1 MEHSGIQSILRL
13 LRMDQATLKVKGIY
27 KNGDRYSAKI
37 RIPKDLKKH
46 YPNGKTW
53 LQKPLGTPD
62 YIEAIKRATP
72 ILEQWRKDFQRL
84 RAGKPP
90 SQNVLQLHPIGKDL
104 AQAIGDAEL
113 ESDVVDARFQNEAER
128 RARDV
133 AKKTG
138 KSLSKDQIQRLAEGI
153 YRDNSIELESVMNPA
168 EIRLLKGSG
177 QISLPLRLSDAL
189 DIYLSTHDKGDKRSV
204 QNMARYS
211 IDGLIASQGDLVIA
225 DPNLNV
231 ENSITR
237 RHLQAWIKEMVANG
251 LKTETA
257 QRRLNHVKAILKRV
271 ALERQIPNIDFIV
284 EGVGVVGVGSDS
296 KKKHVPSPEELGT
309 FLRAFKDDPVA
320 TLLVFL
326 GGRISEV
333 TGLMMSDLHLNEKQP
348 FISIKPNSVR
358 ELKTANSIRDI
369 PVFGRSLEAL
379 QEIITK
385 HSDSTYLLPQYASER
400 GGSNASGAMNKRFK
414 ARGFPNLT
422 THCFRHALKD
432 LLRNS
437 NCPESLL
444 DEIQGHGTQTAAKNY
459 GKGSS
464 LERKAK
470 ALAEAYSLIP
480 A

>member
-1 MEHSGIQSILRL
+1 
-13 LRMDQATLKVKGIY
+13 MDQASLKVKGIY
-27 KNGDRYSAKI
+27 KNGGRYSAKV
-37 RIPKDLKKH
+37 RIPIDLKKH
-46 YPNGKTW
+46 YPKGKTW

-62 YIEAIKRATP
+62 YLEAIKRATP
-72 ILEQWRKDFQRL
+72 ILEQWREDFKRL

-90 SQNVLQLHPIGKDL
+90 SQSVLQLHPIGKDL
-104 AQAIGDAEL
+104 ARAIGVADL
-113 ESDVVDARFQNEAER
+113 ESDVVDARFQDEAER

-138 KSLSKDQIQRLAEGI
+138 KSLTKDQIQSLAEGI

-177 QISLPLRLSDAL
+177 HINLPLRLSDAL
-189 DIYLSTHDKGDKRSV
+189 DIYLSTHDKGGKRSV
-204 QNMARYS
+204 QTMGRYS
-211 IDGLIASQGDLVIA
+211 MDGLIASQGDLVIA
-225 DPNLNV
+225 DPNLKV

-237 RHLQAWIKEMVANG
+237 RHLQAWIKEVVAGG

-257 QRRLNHVKAILKRV
+257 QRKLNQVKAILKRV

-284 EGVGVVGVGSDS
+284 EGVCVVGVGSDS
-296 KKKHVPSPEELGT
+296 KKKHVPSPEELGG

-348 FISIKPNSVR
+348 YISIKPNSVR
-358 ELKTANSIRDI
+358 ELKTANSTRDI

-379 QEIITK
+379 QEIITQY
-385 HSDSTYLLPQYASER
+385 SDSTYLFPQYANER
-400 GGSNASGAMNKRFK
+400 GGDNASGALNKRFK
-414 ARGFPNLT
+414 KRGFPNLT
-422 THCFRHALKD
+422 THCLRHALKD